1 MEEKTS
7 EQKKAE
13 TAAAIASIGAAV
25 EKLQTENPTAR
36 VVPLRFEVEHTGEVV
51 RVVAVVPERKEWQM
65 FNRAIADADKRP
77 RALED
82 LVRACVRYPD
92 AVGLDDLLRR
102 LPGVAQTF
110 GNTLAK
116 LAGASGEAEVGNF

>member
-1 MEEKTS
+1 MSEKS
-7 EQKKAE
+7 NEQKQVE
-13 TAAAIASIGAAV
+13 TAAAIKSIGEAV
-25 EKLQTENPTAR
+25 EKVQSETPMAR
-36 VVPLRFEVEHTGEVV
+36 VVPLRFEVEHSGEVV

-82 LVRACVRYPD
+82 LVRACVKFPAPVELD
-92 AVGLDDLLRR
+92 ALLQR